1 MGGERK
7 AVSLG
12 VGVSK
17 GPGVCCALRVR
28 VCCVLCEDG
37 ACLHIFIRIS
47 SRGWRVSVVWWVR
60 VLCPRPP
67 VIFAKCSFRRLV
79 YF

>member
-1 MGGERK
+1 MRKTGEKRGRGKKVVVKKGGVWGSLLVMGGERK

-47 SRGWRVSVVWWVR
+47 SRG
-60 VLCPRPP
+60 
-67 VIFAKCSFRRLV
+67 
-79 YF
+79 